1 MGVHRQ
7 LEFVRCRGMI
17 RIPIKAI
24 SKETLEKR
32 YYTVAPLYEGMLDG
46 LYQDVQRILNEAGMK
61 VTVRKRLK
69 SFESLFSK
77 VLKKARQIRLY
88 SHFEGI
94 EPTVVITDFLGI
106 RIVCPFLEDTI
117 KVEDLIRRNLEVVEQ
132 EYKGEEYS
140 PHEFGYVSTHIIV
153 KIGGPQEVEGV
164 LQEEILAEI
173 QIRTILQDAWAEVE
187 HELMYKAEFTPFDE
201 PLRRKLSA
209 VNANLSLSD
218 IIFQEIRDYQRKLQQ
233 ELRTRRK
240 SFLQKIQAESIE
252 TIGEDVFLSNPPPA
266 STPPLV
272 VSKESLFYQTLDN
285 LLLEALTAHNQQQYS
300 RAIELYTHILHRKP
314 KRSIRALVYI
324 HRGMAFFGESNYD
337 KALEDFTAAIN
348 LEPENPRI
356 YFYRG
361 VVQRFRKDLNGALLD
376 LSRSLELD
384 PYHFDSLYN
393 RAQVYFSLGNYVQA
407 AEDCRQALALKPK
420 IPEARRFLQV
430 IEQKLRF

>member
-1 MGVHRQ
+1 
-7 LEFVRCRGMI
+7 MI
-17 RIPIKAI
+17 RIPIRSI
-24 SKETLEKR
+24 SKEPLEKR
-32 YYTVAPLYEGMLDG
+32 YHAVAPLYERILET
-46 LYQDVQRILNEAGMK
+46 LYKDVQRILNEGGMK
-61 VTVRKRLK
+61 VTVRRRLK

-77 VLKKARQIRLY
+77 VLKKARQVHLY
-88 SHFEGI
+88 YHFEGV
-94 EPTVVITDFLGI
+94 EPSVVITDFLGI

-117 KVEDLIRRNLEVVEQ
+117 KAEDLIRRNLEVVEQ

-153 KIGGPQEVEGV
+153 KVGGPLEVEGV
-164 LQEEILAEI
+164 FQEEILAEI

-233 ELRTRRK
+233 ELRTRRR
-240 SFLQKIQAESIE
+240 SFLQKLQAESIE
-252 TIGEDVFLSNPPPA
+252 TASLNSSSDLIPPPA
-266 STPPLV
+266 PPSSV
-272 VSKESLFYQTLDN
+272 PKESPFYQTLDN
-285 LLLEALTAHNQQQYS
+285 LLLEALSAHNQQEYA
-300 RAIELYTHILHRKP
+300 RAIELYTYILNRKP
-314 KRSIRALVYI
+314 KKSIRALVYI

-337 KALEDFTAAIN
+337 KALEDFTLAIN

-361 VVQRFRKDLNGALLD
+361 VVQRFRKDLNGALVD
-376 LSRSLELD
+376 FNRSLELD
-384 PYHFDSLYN
+384 PYHFDALYN
-393 RAQVYFSLGNYVQA
+393 RAQVYFTLGNYVQA

-420 IPEARRFLQV
+420 IPEARRFLDV

>member
-1 MGVHRQ
+1 
-7 LEFVRCRGMI
+7 MI
-17 RIPIKAI
+17 RIPIRSI

-32 YYTVAPLYEGMLDG
+32 YLAVAPLYERMLED
-46 LYQDVQRILNEAGMK
+46 LYQNVQRILNEGGMK
-61 VTVRKRLK
+61 VTVRRRLK
-69 SFESLFSK
+69 SFESLFTK
-77 VLKKARQIRLY
+77 VLRKARQVRMY
-88 SHFEGI
+88 SHFEGV
-94 EPTVVITDFLGI
+94 EPSVVITDFLGI
-106 RIVCPFLEDTI
+106 RIVCPFLEDTV
-117 KVEDLIRRNLEVVEQ
+117 KAEDLIRRNLEVVEQ

-153 KIGGPQEVEGV
+153 KIGGPLEVEGI
-164 LQEEILAEI
+164 LQEEVLAEI

-233 ELRTRRK
+233 ELRTRRR
-240 SFLQKIQAESIE
+240 SFLQKIQAEAIE
-252 TIGEDVFLSNPPPA
+252 AGSEESAPSSSSSVP
-266 STPPLV
+266 STPAGETVAPA
-272 VSKESLFYQTLDN
+272 KMHESLFYQTLDN
-285 LLLEALTAHNQQQYS
+285 LLLEALSAHNQQQYS
-300 RAIELYTHILHRKP
+300 RAIELYTYILNRKP
-314 KRSIRALVYI
+314 KKSVRALVYI

-337 KALEDFTAAIN
+337 KALEDFTAAIQ
-348 LEPENPRI
+348 LEPDNPRI

-376 LSRSLELD
+376 LNRSLELD

-430 IEQKLRF
+430 IEKKLRF

>member
-1 MGVHRQ
+1 
-7 LEFVRCRGMI
+7 MI
-17 RIPIKAI
+17 RIPIRSI

-32 YYTVAPLYEGMLDG
+32 YYTVTPLYEKMLEK
-46 LYQDVQRILNEAGMK
+46 LYQEVQRILNEGGMK
-61 VTVRKRLK
+61 VTVRRRLK
-69 SFESLFSK
+69 SFDSLFAK
-77 VLKKARQIRLY
+77 VLKKARQVRMY

-94 EPTVVITDFLGI
+94 EPSVTITDFLGI

-117 KVEDLIRRNLEVVEQ
+117 KAEDLIRRNLEVVEQ

-153 KIGGPQEVEGV
+153 KIGGPLEVEGIV
-164 LQEEILAEI
+164 QEEVLAEI

-233 ELRTRRK
+233 ELRIRRK
-240 SFLQKIQAESIE
+240 SFLQKIQAETVE
-252 TIGEDVFLSNPPPA
+252 PAIGEVSPPSTPPPA
-266 STPPLV
+266 PPFAVL
-272 VSKESLFYQTLDN
+272 KDSLFYQTLDN
-285 LLLEALTAHNQQQYS
+285 LLLEALSAHNQQQYT
-300 RAIELYTHILHRKP
+300 RAIELYTHILNRKP
-314 KRSIRALVYI
+314 KKTIRALVYV

-348 LEPENPRI
+348 LEPENSRV

-361 VVQRFRKDLNGALLD
+361 VVQRFRKDLHGALMD
-376 LSRSLELD
+376 FSRSLELD
-384 PYHFDSLYN
+384 PYHFDALYN
-393 RAQVYFSLGNYVQA
+393 RAQVYFTLGNFVQA

-420 IPEARRFLQV
+420 VPEARRFLQV